1 MSAGQKDDIRHP
13 TVTTHT
19 TFNTFLSIVLP
30 EDHVPVCF
38 RMQDLAPGCPEL
50 VEYPQLERS
59 CSEFELRELQFL
71 PALTV
76 QESSGHK

>member
-1 MSAGQKDDIRHP
+1 
-13 TVTTHT
+13 
-19 TFNTFLSIVLP
+19 
-30 EDHVPVCF
+30 
-38 RMQDLAPGCPEL
+38 MQDLAPGCPEL